1 MVLVGFRTRAPVY
14 LSGATPVAGS
24 DSTYL
29 LIWHQVT
36 ASPSRLVEALGDRY
50 RIERELGA
58 GGMATVYL
66 AQDIRHGRRV
76 ALKVLRP
83 ELAAV
88 IGAERFLGEI
98 RTTANLQ
105 HPHILPLFDSGA
117 ADSFLFYV
125 MPYVEGESLRAR
137 LQREKQL
144 PIGDAV
150 QLATEVAS
158 ALDYAHRHGVIHR
171 DIKPENILLHDGQAL
186 VADFGIALAVSA
198 AGRTR
203 LTETGLSI
211 GTPQYMSPEQAMGDR
226 ELDARS
232 DIYSLG
238 IVLYEMLTGDPP
250 FHGSTAQAIVAKVIT
265 EKVPSIT
272 AARDTVPPHLAA
284 AVHQAL
290 AKLPADRFA
299 SASGFA
305 GAMASRASAIS
316 EARSISAI
324 LARPSLPWALLALVT
339 LALAGLFVRERPKDV
354 EERGPVRFSIQ
365 LPATDRLQYNEPVLA
380 LSPDGRRLAI
390 PVVRAGR
397 QQILLRD
404 HERGDLVPVRGTED
418 GRVPFFSPDGAWIG
432 FTAEGKLKKV
442 RVEGGSP
449 IVITEA
455 DWGGASWEPDGTIV
469 YTRSYNSGLWRV
481 NAGGGK
487 TERLTTPDSAAGEL
501 AHWWPQFLPD
511 GRHVVFTNFSSPIER
526 AKIELL
532 DLETGARKV
541 LIQGGV
547 FGRYLPTGQL
557 VYARDETMLAVPFD
571 LQSLAVTG
579 PPVPILGD
587 LAMSPSDGVAA
598 FSVSQQGD
606 LAYVPASAMNAEN
619 QPMWVARN
627 GVERPLLTRP
637 GRYAEPALS
646 PDGRR
651 VALTLT
657 GGGGNRDVWIYEP
670 ARDILTRVTSGDAA
684 EFGALWTS
692 DGRRLIYSSERPFF
706 DLFARA
712 ADAGTAETLLLAG
725 RSDKF
730 AGSLSADGKLLAFSA
745 SEQPGSQIW
754 LLPLDGTEKP
764 RPLLQTRS
772 DLRHP
777 VLSPSG
783 EWLAYDSDESGRRE
797 VYLQSFPEPGRARQ
811 QMSATGGTEP
821 LWTRGGREL
830 VYRNGDSVLAVSFDS
845 RSREIGR
852 PVLLFAGLY
861 LRSPI
866 SRSYDAA
873 PDGRRFL
880 MVKATRESVPR
891 RVDFV
896 LNWFEELKKAG
907 K

>member
-1 MVLVGFRTRAPVY
+1 VPELITRLQAA
-14 LSGATPVAGS
+14 LS
-24 DSTYL
+24 DQY
-29 LIWHQVT
+29 
-36 ASPSRLVEALGDRY
+36 RL
-50 RIERELGA
+50 ERELGA

-272 AARDTVPPHLAA
+272 AARDTVPPQLAA

-290 AKLPADRFA
+290 AKLPADRFG
-299 SASGFA
+299 SAAGFA
-305 GAMASRASAIS
+305 GAMASRTPAIS
-316 EARSISAI
+316 EVRSISTTAPTGISRRWAI
-324 LARPSLPWALLALVT
+324 LARPSLPWALLALV
-339 LALAGLFVRERPKDV
+339 ALVLTGLLMHERPKAVDA
-354 EERGPVRFSIQ
+354 RGPVRFSVQ

-380 LSPDGRRLAI
+380 FSPDGRRLAI
-390 PVVRAGR
+390 PVIRTGR
-397 QQILLRD
+397 PQILLRD
-404 HERGDLVPVRGTED
+404 LERVDLVPVRGTD
-418 GRVPFFSPDGAWIG
+418 NGRLPFFSPDGGWIG

-455 DWGGASWEPDGTIV
+455 DWGGGSWGPDGTIV
-469 YTRSYNSGLWRV
+469 YSQAYNTGLRRV

-487 TERLTTPDSAAGEL
+487 TDLLTTPDSAAGEL

-511 GRHVVFTNFSSPIER
+511 ARHVVFTNFSTPIER
-526 AKIELL
+526 ARIEVL

-557 VYARDETMLAVPFD
+557 VYARDEAMLAVPFD

-579 PPVPILGD
+579 PPVPVLGD
-587 LAMSPSDGVAA
+587 LAMFPSNAVAA

-619 QPMWVARN
+619 QPTWVARN

-651 VALTLT
+651 VALTVT
-657 GGGGNRDVWIYEP
+657 GGGGNRDVWIYET
-670 ARDILTRVTSGDAA
+670 ARDILTRITSGDAA

-712 ADAGTAETLLLAG
+712 ADAGTAETPLLAG

-730 AGSLSADGKLLAFSA
+730 AGSLSSDGKLLAFSA
-745 SEQPGSQIW
+745 SEQPGGQIW

-777 VLSPSG
+777 VLSPTG
-783 EWLAYDSDESGRRE
+783 EWLVYDSDESGRRE

-811 QMSATGGTEP
+811 QISATGGTEP

-852 PVLLFAGLY
+852 PALLFAGLY

-866 SRSYDAA
+866 SRSYDVA

-880 MVKATRESVPR
+880 MVKVTPESAPR